1 MRLGDWARAIKCDL
15 VVLWLAAR
23 DPAVPWLAKA
33 LALAALA
40 YALSPIDLIPD
51 VIPVLGQVDDLILVP
66 VLIWAALRLIPVDL
80 RVALRER
87 ALREGLGRLPKSRIG
102 AVGIVTLWLLA
113 AGGLMAILFG

>member
-1 MRLGDWARAIKCDL
+1 MRLGDWARAIKRDL

-51 VIPVLGQVDDLILVP
+51 VIPVLGQVDDLIFVP

-102 AVGIVTLWLLA
+102 AVVIVTLWLLA